1 MKTLSIRTKLTVHT
15 LLSVLVALLLV
26 GVSVNYVLRDL
37 LRETAVEEL
46 DQELGM
52 FLTRLEDSKFRLVGE
67 SEAIASDKIIV
78 AALNLIDRYE
88 QSEDYSAILFDEEK
102 KKVFKR
108 LARIVLTGEPDEVFI
123 YDTQCRIIS
132 FVSDREAGFDG
143 GISTYRQGEF
153 LLSLHRLT
161 GGWEL
166 APLPETL
173 NKHQHCPADL
183 QPREPH
189 YHFTDNGLLVAY
201 DRQIIRHLPSGEH
214 RHIGSVSL
222 SWRIDDTFIAS
233 VNRQSIVNFSFATLP
248 SLSDEASLEHAFHR
262 VHALSVHP
270 DAQIQLRATYP
281 QDLFHT
287 AAQSTLNTVLAV
299 MLVSALVVIPFSLLF
314 SRKTISVPLGNLLS
328 GVAAYRKGRYET
340 SIPIESNDEIGALAS
355 AMNLMGLDIQDR
367 EEDLSAIIANI
378 PQMIFVK
385 DAAALCFIKVN
396 TSFEALTGLSR
407 DAVIGKSDYDFFPE
421 SQADF
426 FAGKDREALANGK
439 VLDIAEEPLDTPMG
453 QRILHTRKVPIYDR
467 NGRPRYLL
475 GVSEDITER
484 KQAES
489 HLRQWAAVF
498 QNTTEGVIITDKEAR
513 ILAVNRAFTDITG
526 YVEQEVVGN
535 NPRLL
540 KSGKHEADF
549 YSGMWKSLLDTG
561 HWRGEICN
569 RKKNGDFLPVWQT
582 ISSIKDE
589 NGELANFVSVFSDIT
604 SVKKA
609 QEKLDYLAYHDPL
622 TDLPNRLLLNDRLQH
637 AISLA
642 QREQSSL
649 AVMFLDLDRFKNI
662 NDSLGHPVG
671 DTLLEGVAQRLK
683 INLRMTDTVA
693 RQGGDEFIVL
703 LEDVGTSDN
712 AARMAKKLIDAF
724 QQPFRISERDIFI
737 TPSIGITLFP
747 DDGDDATTLIRNADA
762 TMYRAKDGGRNQY
775 WFYTED
781 MTIAANL
788 KVETE
793 QALRRA
799 LSRTELV
806 LHFQPQYDARR
817 NRVIG
822 AEALVRWQR
831 NGELVP
837 PGLFIPLAEETG
849 LIHEI
854 GEWVT
859 HSACRQF
866 MAWQQAGLGI
876 ERISVNVST
885 LQVLRGDLQD
895 VVQHALKT
903 SGMAAKHL
911 ELEITE
917 AVFLQSQETTGNLMN
932 EINALGV
939 HLALDDFGTG
949 FSSLSYLKNYPFHRL
964 KIDQSFV
971 RDMLDD
977 PNDRAIVEA
986 IVAMSKGLGLDIIA
1000 EGVETEAQLDHL
1012 KGIGCPEIQG
1022 YFIGKP
1028 MAAAHF
1034 VNWMNERSTATDI
1047 VTQAPRG

>member
-15 LLSVLVALLLV
+15 LISVLVALLLV

-46 DQELGM
+46 DQELEV
-52 FLTRLEDSKFRLVGE
+52 FLTRLEDSKARLIEE
-67 SEAIASDKIIV
+67 SDAIVSNKIIV

-88 QSEDYSAILFDEEK
+88 QAEDYSSILFDEEK
-102 KKVFKR
+102 KKIFKR
-108 LARIVLTGEPDEVFI
+108 LIQIVPTGEPNEIFI
-123 YDTQCRIIS
+123 YDNQCRIIS
-132 FVSDREAGFDG
+132 FVSDMAAGFDG

-153 LLSLHRLT
+153 LFSLHRPA
-161 GGWEL
+161 GGWEV
-166 APLPETL
+166 APLPQSL
-173 NKHQHCPADL
+173 KQHQHCPVDHQA
-183 QPREPH
+183 REPH
-189 YHFTDNGLLVAY
+189 YHFADHGLLIAY
-201 DRQIIRHLPSGEH
+201 DRQIIRHLPSDKQ
-214 RHIGSVSL
+214 RNIGSVSL
-222 SWRIDDTFIAS
+222 SWRIDDAFIAS
-233 VNRQSIVNFSFATLP
+233 VNRQSIVNFSLENPP
-248 SLSDEASLEHAFHR
+248 SPSDAANSEHVFHR
-262 VHALSVHP
+262 THVLSAHP
-270 DAQIQLRATYP
+270 NTQIQLRAAYP
-281 QDLFHT
+281 QELFHT
-287 AAQSTLNTVLAV
+287 AAQSTLNTVLVV
-299 MLVSALVVIPFSLLF
+299 MLVSALVVIPLSLLF
-314 SRKTISVPLGNLLS
+314 SRKTISAPLGNLLS
-328 GVAAYRKGRYET
+328 GVAAFRKGRYET
-340 SIPIESNDEIGALAS
+340 SIPIESDDEIGALAS
-355 AMNLMGLDIQDR
+355 AMNLMGRDIQDR
-367 EEDLSAIIANI
+367 EENLSAIIANI

-385 DAAALCFIKVN
+385 DAATLRFIKVN
-396 TSFEALTGLSR
+396 TSFEDLTGLSR
-407 DAVIGKSDYDFFPE
+407 DTVIGKSDYDFFPE

-426 FAGKDREALANGK
+426 FTGKDRETLANGK
-439 VLDIAEEPLDTPMG
+439 VLDIAEEPLDSPSG

-467 NGRPRYLL
+467 NAKPRYLL

-484 KQAES
+484 KRVES
-489 HLRQWAAVF
+489 RLRQWAAVF
-498 QNTTEGVIITDKEAR
+498 QNTTEGVIITDQEAR
-513 ILAVNRAFTDITG
+513 ILTVNKAFTDITG
-526 YVEQEVVGN
+526 YLEQEVVGN

-549 YSGMWKSLLDTG
+549 YRTMWQSLLDTG

-589 NGELANFVSVFSDIT
+589 NGELTNFVSVFSDIS

-662 NDSLGHPVG
+662 NDSMGHPVG
-671 DTLLEGVAQRLK
+671 DTLLENVAQRLQ
-683 INLRMTDTVA
+683 ISLRATDTVA

-703 LEDVGTSDN
+703 LEDVGTPDN
-712 AARMAKKLIDAF
+712 AARMAKKLIDTF
-724 QQPFRISERDIFI
+724 QQPFHILQRDIFI

-747 DDGDDATTLIRNADA
+747 DDGDNATTLIRNADA
-762 TMYRAKDGGRNQY
+762 AMYRAKDSGRNQY

-793 QALRRA
+793 QALRHA

-806 LHFQPQYDARR
+806 LHFQPQYDTQR

-885 LQVLRGDLQD
+885 LQVVRGDLLD
-895 VVQHALKT
+895 VVEHALKT

-917 AVFLQSQETTGNLMN
+917 AVFLQSEETTGSLMD

-971 RDMLDD
+971 RDMLD
-977 PNDRAIVEA
+977 NSNNRAIVEA
-986 IVAMSKGLGLDIIA
+986 IVAMGKGLGLDIIA
-1000 EGVETEAQLDHL
+1000 EGVETEAQLKHL
-1012 KGIGCPEIQG
+1012 KSIGCPEIQG

-1034 VNWMNERSTATDI
+1034 VKWMKERNPVA
-1047 VTQAPRG
+1047 